1 MAHNKKRCRTQG
13 RENLS
18 NKSLFKFLNTED
30 DKVATG
36 MNEAEADNCGEILQ
50 APKRLALQDT
60 NISRYQKEFVEV
72 NLIGLG
78 EFGFVYKCLN
88 RLDGCIY
95 AIKKSIKPV
104 AGSSFE

>member
-1 MAHNKKRCRTQG
+1 MAHNKKRCRTQFG

-18 NKSLFKFLNTED
+18 NRSLQLFLNSDED
-30 DKVATG
+30 LISDSDYG
-36 MNEAEADNCGEILQ
+36 AETHQ

-60 NISRYQKEFVEV
+60 NISRFKKEFVELSV
-72 NLIGLG
+72 IGIG
-78 EFGFVYKCLN
+78 EFGMVYQCLN